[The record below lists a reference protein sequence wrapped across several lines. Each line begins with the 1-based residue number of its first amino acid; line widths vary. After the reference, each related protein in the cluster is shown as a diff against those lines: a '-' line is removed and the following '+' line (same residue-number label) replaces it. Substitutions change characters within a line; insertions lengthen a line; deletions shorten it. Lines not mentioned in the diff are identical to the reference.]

1 MTLLEGCLVGWLV
14 GALIG
19 LLFFEPIIHIIDRN
33 RSKRRRP
40 WE

>member
-1 MTLLEGCLVGWLV
+1 MSLLEGCLIGWLV

-19 LLFFEPIIHIIDRN
+19 LLFFESIMDVVDWI

>member
-1 MTLLEGCLVGWLV
+1 MSLLECCLIGWLV

-19 LLFFEPIIHIIDRN
+19 LLFFEPIMGIVDWI